1 MTLRF
6 EQPEWLLLILLAV
19 PVAAVAW
26 RWMVAMSPARRWTV
40 VVARLLLIAL
50 IAGMLSGATAIR
62 RTDRVAVIALIDIS
76 GSVQRFADAGRAP
89 DGRRLRI
96 TDAVRDFLRTAS
108 RNRAPDDLLGIVVFD
123 GSAAVVASP
132 TRVDVLDRPLD
143 LTMTE
148 GTNLAGAIRLAA
160 AMFPP
165 DAARKLVI
173 FSDGN
178 ETEGK
183 ALEAAMEIAGP
194 GVRVESGDPDSL
206 AASGTTR
213 PASRAAAARGVG
225 GVGGWRG
232 WGGGVSIDVVP
243 IPYNLSREVVLESV
257 DVPPQAPS
265 EATITVRVVLDATDT
280 ATGTLLLTREGEPVD
295 INGEQP
301 GLGRRLSLAP
311 GRNVETIQV
320 PLDAGRVHR
329 FEAIFEPDTV
339 RYVDGAEG
347 FAGDTI
353 TLNNRAQ
360 AVTLTPG
367 SGTVLVVDGVSGG
380 NPQGLGA
387 TLPRTL
393 AAAGMQVETIAP
405 EGLPTDLLSLQS
417 YDLIILQSVAADAV
431 PTATHELLASYVSQ
445 LGGGLVMVGGPGSFG
460 AGGWKGTPLEPILPV
475 RLDLP
480 ERLVMPAA
488 AIMLVLD
495 NSGSMSLPVGGS
507 MRMQQEIANEGA
519 AMAVKTLDKTDL
531 VGVIVFNSWH
541 DIIVPLGPNENPDAT
556 AATIRG
562 IYPDGGTLLPPAL
575 EEAHNQLR
583 AVNASIKHV
592 VVLSD
597 GISVDK
603 ERLPE
608 IAKKMAEDGISVS
621 AIAVGDGADTQ
632 ALSLLA
638 QEGGGA
644 FYRVTDPHL
653 LPRIFLRAVRVV
665 RTPMI
670 REAPFTP
677 IVLPTGSPVVEG
689 VGQPPQLRGL
699 VLTQPRED
707 PTITYAME
715 AGPQEPLLAYW
726 NAGLGRV
733 AAFTSDAHAQ
743 WAEPWIPWPGYAR
756 LWTQLARQI
765 ARPPADRRA
774 ELATEIAGDELRIRL
789 DAMGDDGRPLDLLT
803 VPGSVYTP
811 QGEKLELQLVQTGP
825 GVYEG
830 AVPAGA
836 SGNYVILLTPRQGEQ
851 LLPPVIGGVSRATG
865 AEFRRLR
872 SNITLLRRLADATGG
887 QYHELSRPRS
897 ADLFDRSRIR
907 PTEARVPLWRT
918 LLAWAIVVMLL
929 DVGTRRIAW
938 DRLVS
943 PRFGPGLRRRAA
955 DAVRDRSDQ
964 AARTLSRLRGAG
976 GEPAANGQA
985 APPAAAPQHLSQDD
999 AQRIIRE
1006 QAERRRAERMAA
1018 RRASSH
1024 QQRQQQQQQAP
1035 PTPAGGQGDKP
1046 PANEPPT
1053 SGLMA
1058 AKRRAQQRFNQDNP
1072 GS

>member
-6 EQPEWLLLILLAV
+6 EQPEWLLLILLAI
-19 PVAAVAW
+19 PIALIAW

-40 VVARLLLIAL
+40 VAARILLIAL
-50 IAGMLSGATAIR
+50 IAGMLSGATAVR
-62 RTDRVAVIALIDIS
+62 RTDRIAVIALIDIS
-76 GSVQRFADAGRAP
+76 GSVQRFADVGRTP
-89 DGRRLRI
+89 DGRRLRV
-96 TDAVRDFLRTAS
+96 TDAVRNFLRTAS
-108 RNRAPDDLLGIVVFD
+108 RNRGPDDLLGVVVFD

-132 TRVDVLDRPLD
+132 TRVDILDRPLD
-143 LTMTE
+143 LSMTE
-148 GTNLAGAIRLAA
+148 GTDLAGAIRLAA

-178 ETEGK
+178 ETQGK
-183 ALEAAMEIAGP
+183 ALQAALEIAGP
-194 GVRVESGDPDSL
+194 GVHVESGDPDSL
-206 AASGTTR
+206 VAA
-213 PASRAAAARGVG
+213 VG
-225 GVGGWRG
+225 GRGAVGG
-232 WGGGVSIDVVP
+232 WGGGVTIDVVP

-265 EATITVRVVLDATDT
+265 EATITVRVVLDATDA

-295 INGEQP
+295 INGEQE
-301 GLGRRLSLAP
+301 GFGRRLSLAP

-329 FEAIFEPDTV
+329 FEAIFEPDPV
-339 RYVDGAEG
+339 RYLDGAEG

-380 NPQGLGA
+380 NPSGLGA

-393 AAAGMQVETIAP
+393 SAAGMQVETIAP

-431 PTATHELLASYVSQ
+431 PTTAHELLASYVSQ
-445 LGGGLVMVGGPGSFG
+445 LGGGLIMVGGPGSFG

-495 NSGSMSLPVGGS
+495 NSGSMSLPVSGS

-519 AMAVKTLDKTDL
+519 AMAVRTLDKTDL

-541 DIIVPLGPNENPDAT
+541 ETIVPLGPNENPDAT
-556 AATIRG
+556 AAIIRG
-562 IYPDGGTLLPPAL
+562 IYPDGGTILPPAL
-575 EEAHNQLR
+575 EDAHQQLR
-583 AVNASIKHV
+583 AVDASVKHV

-608 IAKKMAEDGISVS
+608 IARKMVEDGITVS
-621 AIAVGDGADTQ
+621 AIAVGDGADIE
-632 ALSLLA
+632 ALSTLA
-638 QEGGGA
+638 KEGGGA

-677 IVLPTGSPVVEG
+677 TLLSTGSPVVEG
-689 VGQPPQLRGL
+689 VGQPPPLRGL

-707 PTITYAME
+707 PTVTYVME

-774 ELATEIAGDELRIRL
+774 ELATEIVGDELRIRL

-811 QGEKLELQLVQTGP
+811 QGEKVDVQLVQTGP

-836 SGNYVILLTPRQGEQ
+836 SGNYVILLTPRQGDQ

-865 AEFRRLR
+865 AEYRRLR
-872 SNITLLRRLADATGG
+872 SNITLLRRLAEATGG
-887 QYHELSRPRS
+887 QHHDLSRPDA

-943 PRFGPGLRRRAA
+943 ARFGPGLRRRAA
-955 DAVRDRSDQ
+955 DAVRDRSEQ
-964 AARTLSRLRGAG
+964 AVRTLSRLRGAG
-976 GEPAANGQA
+976 GEPAANGQTSSS
-985 APPAAAPQHLSQDD
+985 PAAAPQHLSRDD

-1018 RRASSH
+1018 RRSAP
-1024 QQRQQQQQQAP
+1024 QQRPPQQTP
-1035 PTPAGGQGDKP
+1035 PTPAGQGEKP
-1046 PANEPPT
+1046 SADEPPT
-1053 SGLMA
+1053 SGLFA
-1058 AKRRAQQRFNQDNP
+1058 AKRRAQQRFNQDDQ